1 MSKRFYVLKKPS
13 KALKPIKNNM
23 LKILDKTAFHQ
34 KGQNSEF
41 LNKVF
46 RFWIEKYKCRLN
58 E

>member
-1 MSKRFYVLKKPS
+1 
-13 KALKPIKNNM
+13 M